1 MPAPTENSAFQSL
14 GPDDLLDAIESIG
27 YQCDGRFLALNS
39 YENRVYQI
47 GIEDDKPIVAKFYRP
62 NRWTDEAI
70 LEEHNFT
77 LELAAEE
84 IPVIPPLVDS
94 NGGTMHH
101 HGPFRFALY
110 PRRGGRP
117 PELDKPDQL
126 EQLGRLIGRI
136 HSLGRVH
143 KYQHRPTLEVEHFGV
158 DSYRFLL
165 DKGFIPAELT
175 AAYRSLAEDLIWRI
189 QACYARA
196 GKIKNI
202 RLHGDC
208 HPGNILWTDTG
219 PLFVDVDDA
228 RLGPAIQDLWMVLSA
243 CRVYMTKLLTDLLD
257 GYTDFCDFDP
267 RELHL

>member
-117 PELDKPDQL
+117 PELDNPESFLNRDNYLIHL
-126 EQLGRLIGRI
+126 EYNLHQTYIYY
-136 HSLGRVH
+136 H
-143 KYQHRPTLEVEHFGV
+143 PTLEVEH
-158 DSYRFLL
+158 
-165 DKGFIPAELT
+165 
-175 AAYRSLAEDLIWRI
+175 
-189 QACYARA
+189 
-196 GKIKNI
+196 
-202 RLHGDC
+202 
-208 HPGNILWTDTG
+208 
-219 PLFVDVDDA
+219 
-228 RLGPAIQDLWMVLSA
+228 
-243 CRVYMTKLLTDLLD
+243 
-257 GYTDFCDFDP
+257 
-267 RELHL
+267 